1 MVVVNTITF
10 LSSCLSSALIFFNAD
25 FVVDAVSVGVV
36 VVGIAAVVDIA
47 VLVGPDLV
55 VSIVVVVGIVVF
67 ESS

>member
-1 MVVVNTITF
+1 
-10 LSSCLSSALIFFNAD
+10 
-25 FVVDAVSVGVV
+25 VDAVSVGVV

-47 VLVGPDLV
+47 VFVGPDLV